1 MTNVRDKLRKAINAH
16 VFKAKL
22 AEMQIKR
29 EPSTLSRKVRKLN
42 AIYAFN
48 IRCQISIAS
57 PISTKLNHSGPYIL
71 WKRVK
76 IKHVYS
82 GKWIGVK

>member
-1 MTNVRDKLRKAINAH
+1 
-16 VFKAKL
+16 
-22 AEMQIKR
+22 MQIKM

-48 IRCQISIAS
+48 IRCQISIMIAS
-57 PISTKLNHSGPYIL
+57 PISTKLNHSDPYIL

-76 IKHVYS
+76 NKQVFS
-82 GKWIGVK
+82 GKWIEVKSSSKDGHHMSV